1 MNYDEVVK
9 AARAC
14 IGDSC
19 KVCSVCN
26 GMGCRNRIP
35 GPGAKGVGGYRRT
48 QLSEMAGDPRE
59 HGHAA

>member
-35 GPGAKGVGGYRRT
+35 GR
-48 QLSEMAGDPRE
+48 SEE
-59 HGHAA
+59 HTSELQSQR